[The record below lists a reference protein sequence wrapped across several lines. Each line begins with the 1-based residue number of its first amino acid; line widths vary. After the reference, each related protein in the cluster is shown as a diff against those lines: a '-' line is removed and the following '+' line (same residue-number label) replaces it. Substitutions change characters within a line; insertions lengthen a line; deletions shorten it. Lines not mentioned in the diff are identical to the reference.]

1 MKTFQILLIIL
12 SVTAFTAGST
22 ARGQEI
28 LDDYLVEAAENNPAL
43 KAKFQEYLAALEVVP
58 QVGALPDPQLAFG
71 YFISPVQTRVGP
83 QEFRISTTQMF
94 PWFGTLQARE
104 NVAVQRAKAKYELF
118 EEARSKL
125 FDEVRGTYY
134 NVYFNGKATEI
145 IRDNIDI
152 LEMFRKLAITKV
164 EAGKASALDE
174 YRISMEIGDLENQLA
189 RLRDHQQYLK
199 VAFFNLLNSEEEGD
213 IWLPDTLWNSTPE
226 LSRQAMLDS
235 LLTKNHQILGLE
247 LQRTAYSY
255 QQEVARR
262 SGIPDFSI
270 GLDYIMVGKGEN
282 NLSGEDALM
291 FPRIGISI
299 PLYREKYRSMV
310 QEAVYQESAKGHEIQ
325 EKRNMLETLFEKTWN
340 ELMDAD
346 RRLLLYEH
354 QLNLATRSIN
364 LLQVEYTTAGKNFE
378 EVLRMERKQ
387 LRYALELEKARS
399 DKQAAISFLDY
410 LMGK

>member
-1 MKTFQILLIIL
+1 MKTIQTLMIIL
-12 SVTAFTAGST
+12 SVSALSAGYNV
-22 ARGQEI
+22 RGQQV
-28 LDDYLVEAAENNPAL
+28 LDDYLMVAAENNPSL

-71 YFISPVQTRVGP
+71 YFIRPVQTRVGP
-83 QEFRISTTQMF
+83 QEFRISATQMF
-94 PWFGTLQARE
+94 PWFGSLRARE
-104 NVAVQRAKAKYELF
+104 DVAVQRAKAKYELF

-134 NVYFNGKATEI
+134 NLYFNGKATDM
-145 IRDNIDI
+145 IRDNIEI
-152 LEMFRKLAITKV
+152 LEIFRKLAITKV

-189 RLRDHQQYLK
+189 RLSDHQQYLK
-199 VAFFNLLNSEEEGD
+199 VAFFNLLNSQEEEV
-213 IWLPDTLWNSTPE
+213 WLPDTLWNSTPE
-226 LSRQAMLDS
+226 LSRQQMLDS
-235 LLTKNHQILGLE
+235 LLAKNHQILGLE

-255 QQEVARR
+255 QQEVARK

-299 PLYREKYRSMV
+299 PLYRDKYRSMI
-310 QEAVYQESAKGHEIQ
+310 QEAVYQESAKSNEIQ
-325 EKRNMLETLFEKTWN
+325 EKKNMLETLFEKTWN
-340 ELMDAD
+340 ELKDAD
-346 RRLLLYEH
+346 RRLVLYEH
-354 QLNLATRSIN
+354 QLDLATRSIN
-364 LLQVEYTTAGKNFE
+364 LLQVEYTTAGENFE
-378 EVLRMERKQ
+378 EVLRMERKK
-387 LRYALELEKARS
+387 LRYGLELEKARS

-410 LMGK
+410 LMGH